1 MEDKKVFIISNER
14 VSENLNNYFC
24 DNLDLKSIPE
34 GLSHLFNI
42 TLIARKSKILRNHS
56 IKNINI
62 RLAKNI
68 FSFIYEIIQTLK
80 EKKRAKY
87 FVISITPYTFIA
99 CIVFFLFKVKPIVY
113 LRSDGYEEYKSIF
126 GLLGVFSYHLMFTIT
141 YYISNFISCR
151 KHILK
156 EKNGD
161 VVSPSHLT
169 DKWLNNHAKVNLEK
183 KSLLYVGR
191 IRIEKGIFSFLELF
205 QNLKDKDVKL
215 NIVSTKIDHKKIK
228 QNRNVNLID
237 TQQEDNLINLYDT
250 SSIFILPSFTEGH
263 PQVLD
268 EALSRL
274 RPVIVFEEIN
284 HVTRERHGVFV
295 CRRNA
300 NDLDKTIHYIFNNYF
315 EIQSKIRTNKLPT
328 KATFLDELKLT
339 LQKDNMERWPSG

>member
-99 CIVFFLFKVKPIVY
+99 CIIFFLFKVKPIVY

-300 NDLDKTIHYIFNNYF
+300 NDLDKTIHYIFNNYS
-315 EIQSKIRTNKLPT
+315 EIQSKIKTNKLPT
-328 KATFLDELKLT
+328 KATFLNELKLI